1 MRSAL
6 SFDDWRSQGHLSHI
20 IQTLYEHGSETSR
33 PFRKLRQTY
42 QPTDNLSTNHGP
54 TNRQSLTI
62 IRFIYAEWQWF
73 FDIGKTTCFRTKP
86 RMQIY
91 KSLFQTSMERKRI
104 YLKTFKAQIRFSINI
119 CNVRSSKQS
128 SFIQTMFIHPNN
140 VQSSKHCS
148 FIQTMILPDLAQA
161 DGTTNPAEY

>member
-73 FDIGKTTCFRTKP
+73 FDIGKTTCSKTKP
-86 RMQIY
+86 WMQIY
-91 KSLFQTSMERKRI
+91 KSLFQTSMERKRTN
-104 YLKTFKAQIRFSINI
+104 LKTFKAQIRFSINI
-119 CNVRSSKQS
+119 CHVNLSKQS
-128 SFIQTMFIHPNN
+128 LVILDSYLTWRRLTAQRIL
-140 VQSSKHCS
+140 QSIKVY
-148 FIQTMILPDLAQA
+148 TR
-161 DGTTNPAEY
+161 

>member
-1 MRSAL
+1 MTIEEVKDIYL
-6 SFDDWRSQGHLSHI
+6 ILFKHCTI
-20 IQTLYEHGSETSR
+20 KEHGSETSR
-33 PFRKLRQTY
+33 PLRKLGQTY

-73 FDIGKTTCFRTKP
+73 CDIGKTTCSKTKP
-86 RMQIY
+86 WMQIY

-140 VQSSKHCS
+140 DPTWLGAGWRHNESCRVLRFTQGSSN
-148 FIQTMILPDLAQA
+148 Q
-161 DGTTNPAEY
+161 